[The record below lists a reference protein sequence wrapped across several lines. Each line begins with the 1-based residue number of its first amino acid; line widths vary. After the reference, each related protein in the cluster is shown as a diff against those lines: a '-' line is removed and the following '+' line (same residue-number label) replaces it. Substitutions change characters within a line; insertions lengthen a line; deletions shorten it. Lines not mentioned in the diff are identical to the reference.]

1 MSHSNEGST
10 AGFQQDLAAVPSSLA
25 LVRHELDR
33 LLVTQ
38 RVSPRRVADVR
49 LAVTEACANAVMH
62 AYGDGENGRV
72 RVTAAIEQ
80 ETLVVTVRDYGGSI
94 AARRPPPALGMEVMQ
109 ALADSVSI
117 AAADPGMVAR
127 LVFRL

>member
-1 MSHSNEGST
+1 
-10 AGFQQDLAAVPSSLA
+10 
-25 LVRHELDR
+25 
-33 LLVTQ
+33 
-38 RVSPRRVADVR
+38 VADVR

-62 AYGDGENGRV
+62 AYRDGENGTV

-109 ALADSVSI
+109 ALAHSVSI
-117 AAADPGMVAR
+117 EAADPGMVAR